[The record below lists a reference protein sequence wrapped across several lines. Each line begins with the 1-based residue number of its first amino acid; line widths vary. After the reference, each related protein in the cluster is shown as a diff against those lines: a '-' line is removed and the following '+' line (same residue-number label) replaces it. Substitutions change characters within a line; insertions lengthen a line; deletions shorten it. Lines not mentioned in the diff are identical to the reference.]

1 MNRLAREAGAYA
13 AVSGGGLQVNM
24 NGDFISVHC
33 LRPDAYDFLLPF
45 DCSVLNLKTRT
56 FEKTAGRILKL
67 NLTAG
72 ETCQFLIGKDDNASN
87 GRFSELHKMHESR

>member
-1 MNRLAREAGAYA
+1 MNRLAREAGAYV

-33 LRPDAYDFLLPF
+33 FRPGAYDFLLPF

-56 FEKTAGRILKL
+56 FEKTEGRLLKL

-72 ETCQFLIGKDDNASN
+72 ETCQFLVGKGDSAAG
-87 GRFSELHKMHESR
+87 GRFSELLQRKSP